1 MIVTLLLIICSGL
14 LVITGSSISVLPSSE
29 VWEGDQLVIKC
40 TVESEV
46 GVIWVREPFSDEE
59 EIVVRELIAHDE
71 HVLVED
77 QRYKVESGT
86 ENGAAISILKVGK
99 SIEKEFLQNLTISG
113 IKCIGS
119 RLGHILMY
127 SV

>member
-1 MIVTLLLIICSGL
+1 M
-14 LVITGSSISVLPSSE
+14 
-29 VWEGDQLVIKC
+29 KC

-59 EIVVRELIAHDE
+59 EIVVRELIAHHE

-77 QRYKVESGT
+77 QRYKVESGK
-86 ENGAAISILKVGK
+86 ENGATISILKVGK
-99 SIEKEFLQNLTISG
+99 SVFFSFLQKFTISG